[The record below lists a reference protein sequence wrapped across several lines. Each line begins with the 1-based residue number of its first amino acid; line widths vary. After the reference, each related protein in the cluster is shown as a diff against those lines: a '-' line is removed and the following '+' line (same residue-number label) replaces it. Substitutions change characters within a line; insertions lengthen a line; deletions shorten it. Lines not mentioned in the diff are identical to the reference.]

1 MPLPNLRLTH
11 RNESEKG
18 AGADETSDRHF
29 AFVAGTRG
37 ADYHCNPVRLGLR
50 AEPRAAIPPFAPL
63 A

>member
-29 AFVAGTRG
+29 AFVAGTKG
-37 ADYHCNPVRLGLR
+37 AGYHG
-50 AEPRAAIPPFAPL
+50 EPRVAIPPFAPL